1 MKENVATDAFGKM
14 DSIYRYQR
22 YFYDATR
29 KFYLL
34 GRDTL
39 IRKMPVTAGDRIA
52 EIGCG
57 TGRNLQL
64 LAKMYPEAN
73 FYGLDASSE
82 MLVTARANISR
93 LDNVHL
99 KTALADDFDSCETF
113 CLNEKFDTIFFSYS
127 ISMIPMWRE
136 AIECALSNLK
146 PGGNLFIVDFY
157 DQMEL
162 PGWFRVMLRG
172 WLRKFHVQFWNELI
186 PHLYDLHRAGK
197 GILSIESISRRYAFI
212 VTFKKADD
220 Y

>member
-1 MKENVATDAFGKM
+1 MNKNTAADAFRDM
-14 DSIYRYQR
+14 NSMYRYQR

-39 IRKMPVTAGDRIA
+39 IRKMPITAGDRIA

-64 LAKMYPEAN
+64 LAEKYPDAN

-82 MLVTARANISR
+82 MLVTAKANISGF
-93 LDNVHL
+93 DNVQL
-99 KTALADDFDSCETF
+99 KTALADDFDFGDTF
-113 CLNEKFDTIFFSYS
+113 SLDEKFDTIFFSYS
-127 ISMIPMWRE
+127 ISMIPTWRE

-162 PGWFRVMLRG
+162 PAWFRVMLRG

-186 PHLYDLHRAGK
+186 PHLYDLDRAGK
-197 GILSIESISRRYAFI
+197 GVLSIESISRRYAFI
-212 VTFKKADD
+212 ATFKKTDE